1 MVKSAGTDAPVPAYR
16 ASHRFA
22 RISPQKVGLIADLVR
37 GKYAGEAMEILQYQP
52 QRAARILEKVIKS
65 AMANAED
72 RRDPRPDYLVLE
84 EVRVDRGPMFRRLR
98 PKARGMA
105 TLIKKRMSHITVVLS
120 SRD

>member
-1 MVKSAGTDAPVPAYR
+1 
-16 ASHRFA
+16 
-22 RISPQKVGLIADLVR
+22 
-37 GKYAGEAMEILQYQP
+37 
-52 QRAARILEKVIKS
+52 VIKS